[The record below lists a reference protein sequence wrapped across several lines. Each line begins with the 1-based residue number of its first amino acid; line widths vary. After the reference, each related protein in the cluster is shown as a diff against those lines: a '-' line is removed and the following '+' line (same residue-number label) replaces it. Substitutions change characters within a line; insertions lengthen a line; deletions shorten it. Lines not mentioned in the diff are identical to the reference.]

1 MKTLER
7 IRYCEKCKLCCN
19 QRPLMDR
26 CSECQV
32 LWVGLSAKK
41 ALHDDEIPLSIE
53 TNSGAVIHEVEML
66 LEDVKCYKT
75 NLVKCLP
82 LDEKSKLRYPNQKE
96 IDACFANLEEEIAEL
111 SPKIVFLLGEK
122 VYSSVGKHLNLSFDR
137 IDGFSY
143 HYVKRNNVYYVPIQH
158 PSYIYVY
165 KRKEMEHYI
174 NGIKQI
180 AQTILKSF

>member
-1 MKTLER
+1 MKTLEK

-41 ALHDDEIPLSIE
+41 AMHDDEIPLSIE

-96 IDACFANLEEEIAEL
+96 IDACFANLEEEIEEL

-122 VYSSVGKHLNLSFDR
+122 VYSSVGRHLNLDFER
-137 IDGFSY
+137 LDGFNY
-143 HYVKRNNVYYVPIQH
+143 NYVQHGNVCYVPIQH

-165 KRKEMEHYI
+165 KRKHMSEYI
-174 NGIKQI
+174 GGIKKI
-180 AQTILKSF
+180 ADLLLSN